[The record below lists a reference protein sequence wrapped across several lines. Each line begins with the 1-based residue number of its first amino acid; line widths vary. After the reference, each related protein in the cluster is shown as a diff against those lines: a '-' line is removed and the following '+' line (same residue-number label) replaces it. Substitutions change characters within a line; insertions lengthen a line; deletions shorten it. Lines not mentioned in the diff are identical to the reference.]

1 MNSSR
6 VASFS
11 NAPLKSEVVVTEFCF
26 CTPRIIM
33 HMCWASMTTATPR
46 GLSVFLY
53 TVFYVICQS
62 LLHLKSSGKGFN
74 HPGNFTQ
81 PGDVPVRDIGY
92 VCVAYKRKHVVFA

>member
-46 GLSVFLY
+46 GLSVFCIQFFMSFVSLSC
-53 TVFYVICQS
+53 TWS
-62 LLHLKSSGKGFN
+62 LLEKASTTRAILLS
-74 HPGNFTQ
+74 
-81 PGDVPVRDIGY
+81 PVMYPFGI
-92 VCVAYKRKHVVFA
+92 

>member
-46 GLSVFLY
+46 GLSVFCIQFFMSFVSLSC
-53 TVFYVICQS
+53 TWS
-62 LLHLKSSGKGFN
+62 LLEKAS
-74 HPGNFTQ
+74 TTR
-81 PGDVPVRDIGY
+81 GDVSVRDIGH
-92 VCVAYKRKHVVFA
+92 VGMSDEREHVVFT